1 MITKSKRMEYKI
13 IEANTQDGGL
23 DTIVNVSYYVPITDR
38 FHLLTFPLDSVQQ
51 EIIENSKDKSNILHN
66 FILRKHETSH
76 DYSYEQI
83 KSLGVIDS
91 NVLTQFVREHRLNE
105 LLK

>member
-1 MITKSKRMEYKI
+1 MITKLKLMEYKI
-13 IEANTQDGGL
+13 IKAKTSYGGL
-23 DTIVNVSYYVPITDR
+23 DTIVNISYYVQSTNR
-38 FHLLTFPLDSVQQ
+38 FHLLTFTLDSVQQ
-51 EIIENSKDKSNILHN
+51 EIIENSKDKINILHN
-66 FILRKHETSH
+66 FIIRKHETSH

-91 NVLTQFVREHRLNE
+91 NVLTQFVREHKLNE